1 MNLNLQPLKKEEI
14 DLFNREDERAFNVH
28 ARYFPNGPIPG
39 AADDDR
45 DEYELCKII
54 DDPIFT
60 ILSIKDGEKFIGGA
74 IIKDMGKGVREIGI
88 FFLIVEYQ
96 SKGIGK
102 TALDMVEAYFP
113 DTEIFHLITPSQ
125 VIRNTVFYINKCGYH
140 IVKVM
145 EFNPTSNTADYVFEK
160 KKQILEVKRNDT

>member
-54 DDPIFT
+54 DDPKFT

-74 IIKDMGKGVREIGI
+74 IIKDMGKPLLIWWRHI
-88 FFLIVEYQ
+88 F
-96 SKGIGK
+96 
-102 TALDMVEAYFP
+102 
-113 DTEIFHLITPSQ
+113 
-125 VIRNTVFYINKCGYH
+125 
-140 IVKVM
+140 
-145 EFNPTSNTADYVFEK
+145 PTQRYST
-160 KKQILEVKRNDT
+160 

>member
-54 DDPIFT
+54 ETQIHN
-60 ILSIKDGEKFIGGA
+60 LSIKDGENSLEGA
-74 IIKDMGKGVREIGI
+74 SIKEYGKRCSGNWN

-113 DTEIFHLITPSQ
+113 DTEIFHLITPFAG
-125 VIRNTVFYINKCGYH
+125 NTQHGVLY
-140 IVKVM
+140 
-145 EFNPTSNTADYVFEK
+145 
-160 KKQILEVKRNDT
+160 Q

>member
-54 DDPIFT
+54 DDPKFT

-74 IIKDMGKGVREIGI
+74 IIKDMGFLRSVGI
-88 FFLIVEYQ
+88 SVA

>member
-54 DDPIFT
+54 DDPKFT
-60 ILSIKDGEKFIGGA
+60 ILSIKDGEKFILR
-74 IIKDMGKGVREIGI
+74 IWEKVFGK
-88 FFLIVEYQ
+88 L
-96 SKGIGK
+96 
-102 TALDMVEAYFP
+102 
-113 DTEIFHLITPSQ
+113 
-125 VIRNTVFYINKCGYH
+125 
-140 IVKVM
+140 
-145 EFNPTSNTADYVFEK
+145 EFSFSLSNTKAK
-160 KKQILEVKRNDT
+160 G